1 MSGFTTAMQATI
13 RVPQDGFTVDD
24 LKAHLR
30 ASKIPAD
37 ARLIPTNVR
46 EVDPEPGY
54 QTGDAIVRS
63 EHTEVGFIA
72 EWIQ

>member
-1 MSGFTTAMQATI
+1 MSGFATAMQATI

-24 LKAHLR
+24 LRAHLR

-46 EVDPEPGY
+46 EVDIE
-54 QTGDAIVRS
+54 GDPHNPDFRS
-63 EHTEVGFIA
+63 TVEEVGFIV
-72 EWIQ
+72 EWSQ